1 MKLTVK
7 PLLVPLLY
15 LLILSSFFYYL
26 EAIQSLLMIL
36 MSLLLLSIVKFRD
49 FKCTYKNAPFIGSF
63 AIATFYYLFY
73 FNSPSLKLIGESFLL
88 FIAPL
93 FSYYLYETDAFIK
106 NKQRIQFAYC
116 VSISLLCLYFLGF
129 YAIDIPNHHFDWY
142 LARYNLE
149 MHSKIHGTYMC
160 LWIGIALLFLVD
172 YSLGYKKYSSL
183 LKFAL
188 ICMFA
193 SLLSGLI
200 IYNSRNIILG
210 LVLVSFLLILIVKK
224 QKNVIPFSI
233 KIAIGC
239 SIILVILF
247 SQRYIDAFR
256 FFSTDSYTNSTRY
269 ASWSCSWKLICESHF
284 LGMDYS
290 LIQEKLNQC
299 YEPIDNFELKKFKI
313 NSHNQY
319 LDFLLKGGLGLFI
332 AFFSSLFIKIKETL
346 QQQQYLYF
354 SITVLFVISFITEN
368 ILVRQYGIY
377 IYFVCDL
384 LFLGSIFRHK
394 NHSIH
399 KIEKN

>member
-1 MKLTVK
+1 LSLIHHRYALKIILQLRNKGFRFIRGITVNKFTFFFIENHFVEHLCRNLNPVFSGNPLVAFINTIIAVFINKKDLLTIKKISAVAHVPARRAPWWIIAVHLGFVTLTV
-7 PLLVPLLY
+7 
-15 LLILSSFFYYL
+15 LSVHHPSFVL
-26 EAIQSLLMIL
+26 
-36 MSLLLLSIVKFRD
+36 
-49 FKCTYKNAPFIGSF
+49 G
-63 AIATFYYLFY
+63 
-73 FNSPSLKLIGESFLL
+73 L
-88 FIAPL
+88 FI
-93 FSYYLYETDAFIK
+93 F
-106 NKQRIQFAYC
+106 
-116 VSISLLCLYFLGF
+116 FLGF

-172 YSLGYKKYSSL
+172 YSLGYKKYSTL

-239 SIILVILF
+239 SIVLVILF

-269 ASWSCSWKLICESHF
+269 ASWS
-284 LGMDYS
+284 
-290 LIQEKLNQC
+290 
-299 YEPIDNFELKKFKI
+299 
-313 NSHNQY
+313 
-319 LDFLLKGGLGLFI
+319 
-332 AFFSSLFIKIKETL
+332 
-346 QQQQYLYF
+346 
-354 SITVLFVISFITEN
+354 
-368 ILVRQYGIY
+368 
-377 IYFVCDL
+377 
-384 LFLGSIFRHK
+384 
-394 NHSIH
+394 
-399 KIEKN
+399 